1 MTKLKLNDLKVEQY
15 PSTKSNGYWAVSEFQ
30 GYLEL
35 FPGMKSETWKRVSP
49 KFDTKQQAQAWKT
62 RNSRVSNALTSEA
75 Q

>member
-1 MTKLKLNDLKVEQY
+1 MPKLKANDFKVEHH
-15 PSTKSNGYWAVSEFQ
+15 PLPKSKGYWAVSEFQ

-35 FPGMKSETWKRVSP
+35 FPGMKSETWKQVSP

-62 RNSRVSNALTSEA
+62 KNLRVANFLKLEA